1 MVGLVQVILING
13 YRLPFKLGYGAPN
26 DFELL
31 AIYIYITYVTYPS
44 YMICCRYL
52 VVSLTFSIP
61 IPKR

>member
-31 AIYIYITYVTYPS
+31 AIYIYYI
-44 YMICCRYL
+44 RY
-52 VVSLTFSIP
+52 IP
-61 IPKR
+61 QLHDML